1 MLKKQSVMTAALLLL
16 AGGAAAQSNEFATGN
31 MHFAA
36 NDMDTNA
43 DHMITREEMVKYAEK
58 QWEMMA
64 HGKDTIPI
72 GVAAKD
78 FATGGVNFKARAIDT
93 DHDGTISKEEF
104 VAYAGMKFDSMKKT
118 DNMVSVTD
126 MAKAISRGN
135 TNPDE
140 ARSKPTK

>member
-1 MLKKQSVMTAALLLL
+1 MFKNRSMVTAALLLL
-16 AGGAAAQSNEFATGN
+16 VGGASAQGNEFATGN

-36 NDMDTNA
+36 IDMDTNG

-78 FATGGVNFKARAIDT
+78 FAAGGVNYKSRVIDT

-104 VAYAGMKFDSMKKT
+104 VAFAGMKFDSMKKT
-118 DNMVSVTD
+118 DNMISVTD
-126 MAKAISRGN
+126 MARAISRGN
-135 TNPDE
+135 TNPE
-140 ARSKPTK
+140 K